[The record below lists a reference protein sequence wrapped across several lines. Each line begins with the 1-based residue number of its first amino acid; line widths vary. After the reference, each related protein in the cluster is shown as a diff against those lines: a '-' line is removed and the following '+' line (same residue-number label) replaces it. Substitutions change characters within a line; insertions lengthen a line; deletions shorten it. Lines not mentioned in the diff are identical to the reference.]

1 MVTNTTK
8 LQDNLRELIDVLVD
22 KSMWAF
28 LTDKE
33 RDRVS
38 KVIRDCMQDDE

>member
-1 MVTNTTK
+1 MITNTTK

-33 RDRVS
+33 RERVA
-38 KVIRDCMQDDE
+38 KVIKDCMQDNE